1 MSARTLSVYLRMF
14 LNNGSNILSPRSIA
28 EMRAVVGSGLIPYY
42 KDANSTE
49 TGPPPPPTEF
59 GLSWYWR
66 TMSNGRRYIGH
77 SGSLPGMVHLM
88 LIDEKNSVGVIVL
101 TNGDTN
107 EPNGVSRGISQTLA
121 EIHMSLFQCFETDV
135 VNMSTTTTP
144 TTSTNTLPTST
155 TLRSS
160 CQKVQSSIFFIT
172 VILTFLF

>member
-1 MSARTLSVYLRMF
+1 
-14 LNNGSNILSPRSIA
+14 
-28 EMRAVVGSGLIPYY
+28 
-42 KDANSTE
+42 NSTL
-49 TGPPPPPTEF
+49 TGPPPPPTAF

-144 TTSTNTLPTST
+144 ATSTNTLPIST
-155 TLRSS
+155 NLTSS
-160 CQKVQSSIFFIT
+160 CQK
-172 VILTFLF
+172 